1 MMAFQKTTRVYDTE
15 RGRNL
20 AVGGLRRWGWDVGA
34 KGTKTVNGR
43 TLYTLEC
50 SKPWMTVDKL
60 LRALSAAKAA
70 FLSVM
75 NGTTAEAA

>member
-1 MMAFQKTTRVYDTE
+1 MMAFQKTVRVYDTE

-34 KGTKTVNGR
+34 RGTRQVNGR

-50 SKPWMTVDKL
+50 SKPWLTVDRL

-75 NGTTAEAA
+75 NGTAEAA